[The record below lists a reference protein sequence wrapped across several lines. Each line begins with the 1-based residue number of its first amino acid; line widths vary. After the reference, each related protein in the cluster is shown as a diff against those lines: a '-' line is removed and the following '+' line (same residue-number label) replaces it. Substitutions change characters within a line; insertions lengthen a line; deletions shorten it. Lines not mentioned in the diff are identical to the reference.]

1 MRSGVEFGL
10 MDWLDLKEATGAPR
24 GDDRGEELPGGGVTE
39 QELLAG
45 LNEAQAE
52 AVLAGNGPLL
62 IVAGPG
68 SGKTRVVT
76 TRIAHL
82 VTQRAV
88 APWEILAITFTNKA
102 AKEMRERVE
111 RLIPSPEV
119 ETQAGGAGRGASGAW
134 IGTFHSMCA
143 RILRR
148 EIDVLDGYTRDFS
161 IHDTGDR
168 NSLIKSIV
176 KELGFDAKQFRAPVI
191 GGWISARKN
200 RRGRDDGLVLSDGSM
215 EEDVYLAVER
225 KYHERMRVQN
235 ALDFDD
241 LLLKVLD
248 IFDQHRGVRDA
259 YARRFRHV
267 LVDEYQDTN
276 RVQYLLVQHF
286 ASFHGNLTVC
296 GDPDQSI
303 YAWRGADIRNI
314 LDFEHDYP
322 GAQSVRLEQ
331 NYRSTGRILE
341 AANAVI
347 ANNTAR
353 KEKDLFT
360 EGEQGE
366 RVAVIECGDEND
378 EAREIAAQV
387 RSHVARGGQ
396 YGDCAVL
403 YRAGFLQRAIETAL
417 RYDSVPYQVVAGL
430 EFYQR
435 KEIKD
440 LVALLRLALNPSD
453 DIAFVRVVNTPS
465 RGVGDTS
472 LARLAFFAQERGISM
487 AAALAEPDVLND
499 IRGRAKKGLA
509 EFAGVLDELAMA
521 RELDAAVALDV
532 VLESL
537 DVDRWLAEMD
547 DGSGTQDRAANVEE
561 LQAFAADYDQ
571 RQPEGK
577 LRGML
582 EEVALV
588 SDTDAYEGDEDRVKL
603 MTLHACKGLEFPFVA
618 IAGVEDELL
627 PHERA
632 VDEATDP
639 DVAIE
644 EERRLFYVGITRA
657 KEQLLV
663 TYTTYRSFFG
673 GGRPVLP
680 SRYLRELPDPEIDG
694 AGGDDQEE
702 VLGSFD
708 ASSGAGAG
716 LEVGTHVMHP
726 HFGRGQIEQLTG
738 AGINA
743 RATVNFVR
751 EGRKQLLLQYA
762 SLERLER

>member
-1 MRSGVEFGL
+1 
-10 MDWLDLKEATGAPR
+10 MDWLDVKDSLAEAAEQSDET
-24 GDDRGEELPGGGVTE
+24 LTE
-39 QELLAG
+39 G
-45 LNEAQAE
+45 LNPQQRE
-52 AVLAGNGPLL
+52 AVLNGDGPLL

-76 TRIAHL
+76 TRIANL
-82 VTQRAV
+82 ILNRGV

-111 RLIPSPEV
+111 RLVP
-119 ETQAGGAGRGASGAW
+119 AGDGGAPW

-148 EIDVLDGYTRDFS
+148 EIDALDGYTRDFS
-161 IHDTGDR
+161 IHDTADR
-168 NSLIKSIV
+168 NGLIKSIV
-176 KELGFDAKQFRAPVI
+176 KELGYDPKRFRAPVI
-191 GGWISARKN
+191 GGWISSRKN
-200 RRGRDDGLVLSDGSM
+200 NRGREDGLQLSDGSM
-215 EEDVYLAVER
+215 DEDVYHAVEK
-225 KYHERMRVQN
+225 KYRERMQQQN

-248 IFDQHRGVRDA
+248 LFDNHPGVRDG

-276 RVQYLLVQHF
+276 RVQYLLVRHF
-286 ASFHGNLTVC
+286 ASFHQNLTVC

-314 LDFEHDYP
+314 LDFEQDFP
-322 GAQSVRLEQ
+322 SAKVVRLEQ
-331 NYRSTGRILE
+331 NYRSTARILD
-341 AANAVI
+341 AANVVI
-347 ANNTAR
+347 ANNQAR

-366 RVAVIECGDEND
+366 QIAVIECGDEND

-387 RSHVARGGQ
+387 RSHVARGGR

-440 LVALLRLALNPSD
+440 VVAYLRLALNPAD
-453 DIAFVRVVNTPS
+453 DVAFVRVVNTPS

-472 LARLAFFAQERGISM
+472 LARLASFAAERGLSLS
-487 AAALAEPDVLND
+487 AALQDPLALEA

-509 EFAGVLDELAMA
+509 AFAELMEELAPA

-532 VLESL
+532 VLEAI
-537 DVDRWLAEMD
+537 DVDRWMAELD
-547 DGSGTQDRAANVEE
+547 DGTSTVDRAANVEE
-561 LQAFAADYDQ
+561 LRAFAADYDS
-571 RQPEGK
+571 RQPDGK

-588 SDTDAYEGDEDRVKL
+588 ADTDAYEGDEDRVKL
-603 MTLHACKGLEFPFVA
+603 MTLHACKGLEFPFVV
-618 IAGVEDELL
+618 IAGAEDELL

-632 VDEATDP
+632 VDEAQEP
-639 DVAIE
+639 DTAIE

-657 KEQLLV
+657 MKRLLI
-663 TYTTYRSFFG
+663 THTTFRSFYG
-673 GGRPVLP
+673 GGRPTLP
-680 SRYLRELPDPEIDG
+680 SRYLRELPEGDVAGVGPEEREEDALG
-694 AGGDDQEE
+694 AFEPSEG
-702 VLGSFD
+702 
-708 ASSGAGAG
+708 SGAG
-716 LEVGTHVMHP
+716 LTVGELVQHP
-726 HFGRGQIEQLTG
+726 HFGRGRIEALAG

-743 RATVNFVR
+743 RATVVFNSA
-751 EGRKQLLLQYA
+751 GRKQLLLQYA
-762 SLERLER
+762 SLERLEA

>member
-1 MRSGVEFGL
+1 
-10 MDWLDLKEATGAPR
+10 MDWLDVKDSLAEAAEQSDET
-24 GDDRGEELPGGGVTE
+24 LTE
-39 QELLAG
+39 G
-45 LNEAQAE
+45 LNPQQRE
-52 AVLAGNGPLL
+52 AVLNGDGPLL

-76 TRIAHL
+76 TRIANL
-82 VTQRAV
+82 ILNRGV

-111 RLIPSPEV
+111 RLVP
-119 ETQAGGAGRGASGAW
+119 AGDGGAPW

-148 EIDVLDGYTRDFS
+148 EIDALDGYTRDFS
-161 IHDTGDR
+161 IHDTADR
-168 NSLIKSIV
+168 NGLIKSIV
-176 KELGFDAKQFRAPVI
+176 KELGYDPKRFRAPVI
-191 GGWISARKN
+191 GGWISSRKN
-200 RRGRDDGLVLSDGSM
+200 NRGREDGLQLSDGSM
-215 EEDVYLAVER
+215 DEDVYHAVEK
-225 KYHERMRVQN
+225 KYRERMQQQN

-248 IFDQHRGVRDA
+248 LFDNHPGVRDG

-276 RVQYLLVQHF
+276 RVQYLLVRHF
-286 ASFHGNLTVC
+286 ASFHQNLTVC

-314 LDFEHDYP
+314 LDFEQDFP
-322 GAQSVRLEQ
+322 SAKVVRLEQ
-331 NYRSTGRILE
+331 NYRSTARILD
-341 AANAVI
+341 AANVVI
-347 ANNTAR
+347 AHNQAR

-360 EGEQGE
+360 EGEEGE
-366 RVAVIECGDEND
+366 QIAVIECGDEND

-387 RSHVARGGQ
+387 RSHVTRGGR

-440 LVALLRLALNPSD
+440 VVAYLRLALNPAD
-453 DIAFVRVVNTPS
+453 DVAFVRVVNTPS

-472 LARLAFFAQERGISM
+472 LARLASFAAERGLSLSD
-487 AAALAEPDVLND
+487 ALQDPLALEA

-509 EFAGVLDELAMA
+509 AFAELMEELAPA

-532 VLESL
+532 VLEAI
-537 DVDRWLAEMD
+537 DVDRWMAELD
-547 DGSGTQDRAANVEE
+547 DGTSTVDRAANVEE
-561 LQAFAADYDQ
+561 LRAFAADYDS
-571 RQPEGK
+571 RQPDGK

-588 SDTDAYEGDEDRVKL
+588 ADTDAYEGDEDRVKL
-603 MTLHACKGLEFPFVA
+603 MTLHACKGLEFPFVV
-618 IAGVEDELL
+618 IAGAEDELL

-632 VDEATDP
+632 VDEAEEP
-639 DVAIE
+639 DTAIE

-657 KEQLLV
+657 MKRLLI
-663 TYTTYRSFFG
+663 THTTFRSFYG
-673 GGRPVLP
+673 GGRPTLP
-680 SRYLRELPDPEIDG
+680 SRYLRELPEGDVAGVGPEEREEDALG
-694 AGGDDQEE
+694 AFEPSGG
-702 VLGSFD
+702 
-708 ASSGAGAG
+708 SGAG
-716 LEVGTHVMHP
+716 LTVGELVQHP
-726 HFGRGQIEQLTG
+726 HFGRGRIEALAG

-743 RATVNFVR
+743 RATVVFNSA
-751 EGRKQLLLQYA
+751 GRKQLLLQYA
-762 SLERLER
+762 SLERLEA

>member
-1 MRSGVEFGL
+1 
-10 MDWLDLKEATGAPR
+10 MDWLDVKDSLAESAEQS
-24 GDDRGEELPGGGVTE
+24 DESLTE
-39 QELLAG
+39 G
-45 LNEAQAE
+45 LNPQQQE
-52 AVLAGNGPLL
+52 AVLNGDGPLL

-76 TRIAHL
+76 TRIANL
-82 VTQRAV
+82 ILNRGV

-111 RLIPSPEV
+111 RLVP
-119 ETQAGGAGRGASGAW
+119 AGDGGAPW

-148 EIDVLDGYTRDFS
+148 EIDALEGYTRDFS

-168 NSLIKSIV
+168 NGLIKSIV
-176 KELGFDAKQFRAPVI
+176 KELGYDPKRFRAPVI
-191 GGWISARKN
+191 GGWISSRKN
-200 RRGRDDGLVLSDGSM
+200 NRGREDGLQLSDGSM
-215 EEDVYLAVER
+215 DEDVYHAVEK
-225 KYHERMRVQN
+225 KYRERMQQQN

-248 IFDQHRGVRDA
+248 LFDNHPGVRDG

-276 RVQYLLVQHF
+276 RVQYLLVRHF
-286 ASFHGNLTVC
+286 ASFHQNLTVC

-314 LDFEHDYP
+314 LDFEQDFP
-322 GAQSVRLEQ
+322 SAKVVRLEQ
-331 NYRSTGRILE
+331 NYRSTARILD
-341 AANAVI
+341 AANVVI
-347 ANNTAR
+347 ANNQAR

-366 RVAVIECGDEND
+366 QIAVIECGDEND

-387 RSHVARGGQ
+387 RSHVARGGR

-440 LVALLRLALNPSD
+440 VIAYLRLALNPAD
-453 DIAFVRVVNTPS
+453 DVAFVRVVNTPS

-472 LARLAFFAQERGISM
+472 LARLASFAAERGLSLS
-487 AAALAEPDVLND
+487 AALQDPLALEA

-509 EFAGVLDELAMA
+509 AFAELMEELAPA

-532 VLESL
+532 VLEAI
-537 DVDRWLAEMD
+537 DVDRWMAELD
-547 DGSGTQDRAANVEE
+547 DGTSTVDRAANVEE
-561 LQAFAADYDQ
+561 LRAFAADYDS
-571 RQPEGK
+571 RQPDGK

-588 SDTDAYEGDEDRVKL
+588 ADTDAYEGDEDRVKL
-603 MTLHACKGLEFPFVA
+603 MTLHACKGLEFPFVV
-618 IAGVEDELL
+618 IAGAEDELL

-632 VDEATDP
+632 VDEAEEP
-639 DVAIE
+639 DTAIE

-657 KEQLLV
+657 MKRLLI
-663 TYTTYRSFFG
+663 THTTFRSFYG
-673 GGRPVLP
+673 GGRPTLP
-680 SRYLRELPDPEIDG
+680 SRYLRELPEGDVAGVGPEEREEDALG
-694 AGGDDQEE
+694 AFEPSEG
-702 VLGSFD
+702 
-708 ASSGAGAG
+708 SGAG
-716 LEVGTHVMHP
+716 LTVGELVQHP
-726 HFGRGQIEQLTG
+726 HFGRGRIEALAG

-743 RATVNFVR
+743 RATVVFNSA
-751 EGRKQLLLQYA
+751 GRKQLLLQYA
-762 SLERLER
+762 SLERLEA

>member
-1 MRSGVEFGL
+1 
-10 MDWLDLKEATGAPR
+10 MDWLDVKDSLAEAAEQS
-24 GDDRGEELPGGGVTE
+24 DESLTE
-39 QELLAG
+39 G
-45 LNEAQAE
+45 LNPQQRE
-52 AVLAGNGPLL
+52 AVLNGDGPLL

-76 TRIAHL
+76 TRIAKL
-82 VTQRAV
+82 MLDRGV

-111 RLIPSPEV
+111 RLVP
-119 ETQAGGAGRGASGAW
+119 AGDGGAPW

-148 EIDVLDGYTRDFS
+148 EIDALDGYTRDFS
-161 IHDTGDR
+161 IRDTGDR
-168 NSLIKSIV
+168 NGLIKSIV
-176 KELGFDAKQFRAPVI
+176 KELGYDPKRFRAPVI
-191 GGWISARKN
+191 GGWISSRKN
-200 RRGRDDGLVLSDGSM
+200 NRGREDGLQLSDGSM
-215 EEDVYLAVER
+215 DEDVYHAVER
-225 KYHERMRVQN
+225 KYRERMQQQN

-248 IFDQHRGVRDA
+248 LFDNHPGVRDG

-276 RVQYLLVQHF
+276 RVQYLLVRHF
-286 ASFHGNLTVC
+286 ASFHQNLTVC

-314 LDFEHDYP
+314 LDFEQDFP
-322 GAQSVRLEQ
+322 SAKIVRLEQ
-331 NYRSTGRILE
+331 NYRSTARILD
-341 AANAVI
+341 AANVVI
-347 ANNTAR
+347 ANNQAR

-360 EGEQGE
+360 DGEQGE
-366 RVAVIECGDEND
+366 QIAVIECGDEND

-387 RSHVARGGQ
+387 RSHVARGGR

-417 RYDSVPYQVVAGL
+417 RHDSVPYQVVAGL

-440 LVALLRLALNPSD
+440 VVAYLRLALNPAD
-453 DIAFVRVVNTPS
+453 DVAFVRVVNTPS

-472 LARLAFFAQERGISM
+472 LARLASFAADRGLSLT
-487 AAALAEPDVLND
+487 AALQDPLALEA

-509 EFAGVLDELAMA
+509 AFAELMEELAPA

-532 VLESL
+532 VLEAI
-537 DVDRWLAEMD
+537 DVDRWLAELD
-547 DGSGTQDRAANVEE
+547 DGTSTVDRAANVEE
-561 LQAFAADYDQ
+561 LRAFAADYDS
-571 RQPEGK
+571 RQPDGK

-588 SDTDAYEGDEDRVKL
+588 ADTDAYEGDEDRVKL
-603 MTLHACKGLEFPFVA
+603 MTLHACKGLEFPFVV
-618 IAGVEDELL
+618 IAGAEDELL

-632 VDEATDP
+632 VDEAEEP
-639 DVAIE
+639 DTAIE

-657 KEQLLV
+657 MKRLLI
-663 TYTTYRSFFG
+663 TYTTFRSFYG
-673 GGRPVLP
+673 GGRPTLP
-680 SRYLRELPDPEIDG
+680 SRYLRELPEGDVAGVGPEEREEAALG
-694 AGGDDQEE
+694 AFEPSEGG
-702 VLGSFD
+702 
-708 ASSGAGAG
+708 GAG
-716 LEVGTHVMHP
+716 LAVGELVQHP
-726 HFGRGQIEQLTG
+726 HFGRGRIEALAG

-743 RATVNFVR
+743 RATVVFHSA
-751 EGRKQLLLQYA
+751 GRKQLLLQYA
-762 SLERLER
+762 SLERLEA

>member
-1 MRSGVEFGL
+1 
-10 MDWLDLKEATGAPR
+10 MDWLDLKEATDVADSAAG
-24 GDDRGEELPGGGVTE
+24 GGITEEEL
-39 QELLAG
+39 LDG
-45 LNEAQAE
+45 LNEAQTA

-82 VTQRAV
+82 VTQRGV
-88 APWEILAITFTNKA
+88 APWEVLAITFTNKA

-111 RLIPSPEV
+111 RLIPSPDGSPESPSG
-119 ETQAGGAGRGASGAW
+119 QGANGAW

-148 EIDVLDGYTRDFS
+148 EIDILDGYTRDFS

-168 NSLIKSIV
+168 NTLIKSIV
-176 KELGFDAKQFRAPVI
+176 KELGFDAKQFRPPVI

-200 RRGRDDGLVLSDGSM
+200 RRGRDDGFELSDGSM
-215 EEDVYLAVER
+215 EEDVYIAVEK
-225 KYHERMRVQN
+225 KYRERMRVQN

-248 IFDQHRGVRDA
+248 IFDEHHGVRDA
-259 YARRFRHV
+259 YARRFRQV

-276 RVQYLLVQHF
+276 RVQYLLVKHF

-331 NYRSTGRILE
+331 NYRSTARILE

-347 ANNTAR
+347 SNNTAR

-360 EGEQGE
+360 EGDEGD
-366 RVAVIECGDEND
+366 RVTVIECGDEND

-387 RSHVARGGQ
+387 RSHVTRGGQ

-440 LVALLRLALNPSD
+440 LVALLRLALNPAD

-472 LARLAFFAQERGISM
+472 LARLAFFAQDRGLSLS
-487 AAALAEPDVLND
+487 AALGESDVLND

-509 EFAGVLDELAMA
+509 EFAGVLEELAMA
-521 RELDAAVALDV
+521 RELDASVALDV

-561 LQAFAADYDQ
+561 LRAFAADYDK

-632 VDEATDP
+632 VDEAVDP

-657 KEQLLV
+657 KETLLI

-680 SRYLRELPDPEIDG
+680 SRYLRELPDPDIDG
-694 AGGDDQEE
+694 GGGAEEEEE

-708 ASSGAGAG
+708 GSAGAGAG

>member
-1 MRSGVEFGL
+1 
-10 MDWLDLKEATGAPR
+10 MDWLDVKDSLAEAAEQS
-24 GDDRGEELPGGGVTE
+24 DESLTE
-39 QELLAG
+39 G
-45 LNEAQAE
+45 LNPQQRE
-52 AVLAGNGPLL
+52 AVLNGDGPLL

-76 TRIAHL
+76 TRIAKL
-82 VTQRAV
+82 MLDRGV

-111 RLIPSPEV
+111 RLVP
-119 ETQAGGAGRGASGAW
+119 AGDGGAPW

-148 EIDVLDGYTRDFS
+148 EIDALDGYTHDFS

-168 NSLIKSIV
+168 NGLIKSIV
-176 KELGFDAKQFRAPVI
+176 KELGYDPKRFRAPVI
-191 GGWISARKN
+191 GGWISSRKN
-200 RRGRDDGLVLSDGSM
+200 NRGREDGLQLSDGSM
-215 EEDVYLAVER
+215 DEDVYHAVER
-225 KYHERMRVQN
+225 KYRERMQQQN

-248 IFDQHRGVRDA
+248 LFDNHPGVRDG

-276 RVQYLLVQHF
+276 RVQYLLVRHF
-286 ASFHGNLTVC
+286 ASFHQNLTVC

-314 LDFEHDYP
+314 LDFEQDFP
-322 GAQSVRLEQ
+322 SAKIVRLEQ
-331 NYRSTGRILE
+331 NYRSTARILD
-341 AANAVI
+341 AANVVI
-347 ANNTAR
+347 ANNQAR

-360 EGEQGE
+360 DGEQGE
-366 RVAVIECGDEND
+366 QIAVIECGDEND

-387 RSHVARGGQ
+387 RSHVARGGR

-417 RYDSVPYQVVAGL
+417 RHDSVPYQVVAGL

-440 LVALLRLALNPSD
+440 VVAYLRLALNPAD
-453 DIAFVRVVNTPS
+453 DVAFVRVVNTPS

-472 LARLAFFAQERGISM
+472 LARLASFAADRGLSLT
-487 AAALAEPDVLND
+487 AALQDPLALEA

-509 EFAGVLDELAMA
+509 AFAELMEELAPA

-532 VLESL
+532 VLEAI
-537 DVDRWLAEMD
+537 DVDRWLAELD
-547 DGSGTQDRAANVEE
+547 DGTSTVDRAANVEE
-561 LQAFAADYDQ
+561 LRAFAADYDS
-571 RQPEGK
+571 RQPDGK

-588 SDTDAYEGDEDRVKL
+588 ADTDAYEGDEDRVKL
-603 MTLHACKGLEFPFVA
+603 MTLHACKGLEFPFVV
-618 IAGVEDELL
+618 IAGAEDELL

-632 VDEATDP
+632 VDEAEEP
-639 DVAIE
+639 DTAIE

-657 KEQLLV
+657 MKRLLI
-663 TYTTYRSFFG
+663 TYTTFRSFYG
-673 GGRPVLP
+673 GGRPTLP
-680 SRYLRELPDPEIDG
+680 SRYLRELPEGDVAGVGPEEREEAALG
-694 AGGDDQEE
+694 AFEPSEG
-702 VLGSFD
+702 
-708 ASSGAGAG
+708 SGAGLA
-716 LEVGTHVMHP
+716 VGELVQHP
-726 HFGRGQIEQLTG
+726 HFGRGRIEALAG

-743 RATVNFVR
+743 RATVVFHSA
-751 EGRKQLLLQYA
+751 GRKQLLLQYA
-762 SLERLER
+762 SLERLEA

>member
-1 MRSGVEFGL
+1 
-10 MDWLDLKEATGAPR
+10 MDWLDLKEATASPDASG
-24 GDDRGEELPGGGVTE
+24 GDGKTE
-39 QELLAG
+39 AELLEG
-45 LNEAQAE
+45 LNDAQRE

-76 TRIAHL
+76 TRIAHM
-82 VTQRAV
+82 VTQRGV

-102 AKEMRERVE
+102 AKEMRERVD
-111 RLIPSPEV
+111 RLIPPPE
-119 ETQAGGAGRGASGAW
+119 AGSGGGRSGGSW

-161 IHDTGDR
+161 IHDTSDR

-176 KELGFDAKQFRAPVI
+176 KELGFDPKQFRAPQV
-191 GGWISARKN
+191 GSWISSRKN
-200 RRGRDDGLVLSDGSM
+200 RRGRDDGYEVSDGSM
-215 EEDVYLAVER
+215 EEDVFLAVEKR
-225 KYHERMRVQN
+225 YRERMRQQN

-248 IFDQHRGVRDA
+248 IFDQHHGVRDT
-259 YARRFRHV
+259 YARRFRQV

-276 RVQYLLVQHF
+276 RVQYLLVKHF
-286 ASFHGNLTVC
+286 ASYHGNLTVC

-314 LDFEHDYP
+314 LDFEDDYP

-331 NYRSTGRILE
+331 NYRSTSRILE

-360 EGEQGE
+360 DGEQGE

-387 RSHVARGGQ
+387 RSHVTRGGS
-396 YGDCAVL
+396 YGDCAIL
-403 YRAGFLQRAIETAL
+403 YRAGFLQRAIEAAL

-440 LVALLRLALNPSD
+440 LVALLRLALNPAD
-453 DIAFVRVVNTPS
+453 DMAFVRVVNTPS

-472 LARLAFFAQERGISM
+472 LARLAHFAQERQMSM
-487 AAALAEPDVLND
+487 AAALGEADVLND

-509 EFAGVLDELAMA
+509 EFAGAMEELALA
-521 RELDAAVALDV
+521 RELDVAVALDV

-547 DGSGTQDRAANVEE
+547 DGSGTADRAANVEE
-561 LQAFAADYDQ
+561 FRAFASDYDE
-571 RQPEGK
+571 RSPEGK
-577 LRGML
+577 LGGFL

-618 IAGVEDELL
+618 IAGAEDELL

-632 VDEATDP
+632 VDEAADP

-657 KEQLLV
+657 KERLLI

-680 SRYLRELPDPEIDG
+680 SRYLRELPEADIEGVGPEEREEEALGAFDPAKG
-694 AGGDDQEE
+694 A
-702 VLGSFD
+702 
-708 ASSGAGAG
+708 AAG
-716 LEVGTHVMHP
+716 LEVGVLVMHP
-726 HFGRGQIEQLTG
+726 HFGRGKIEQLSG

-743 RATVNFVR
+743 RATVDFVR

-762 SLERLER
+762 SLEVLDR

>member
-1 MRSGVEFGL
+1 
-10 MDWLDLKEATGAPR
+10 MDWLDVKDSLAEAAEQSDET
-24 GDDRGEELPGGGVTE
+24 LTE
-39 QELLAG
+39 G
-45 LNEAQAE
+45 LNPQQRE
-52 AVLAGNGPLL
+52 AVLNGDGPLL

-76 TRIAHL
+76 TRIANL
-82 VTQRAV
+82 ILNRGV

-111 RLIPSPEV
+111 RLVP
-119 ETQAGGAGRGASGAW
+119 AGDGGAPW

-148 EIDVLDGYTRDFS
+148 EIDALDGYTRDFS
-161 IHDTGDR
+161 IHDTADR
-168 NSLIKSIV
+168 NGLIKSIV
-176 KELGFDAKQFRAPVI
+176 KELGYDPKRFRAPVI
-191 GGWISARKN
+191 GGWISSRKN
-200 RRGRDDGLVLSDGSM
+200 NRGREDGLQLSDGSM
-215 EEDVYLAVER
+215 DEDVYHAVEK
-225 KYHERMRVQN
+225 KYRERMQQQN

-241 LLLKVLD
+241 LLLKVLEL
-248 IFDQHRGVRDA
+248 FDNHPGVRDG

-276 RVQYLLVQHF
+276 RVQYLLVRHF
-286 ASFHGNLTVC
+286 ASFHQNLTVC

-314 LDFEHDYP
+314 LDFEQDFP
-322 GAQSVRLEQ
+322 SAKVVRLEQ
-331 NYRSTGRILE
+331 NYRSTARILD
-341 AANAVI
+341 AANVVI
-347 ANNTAR
+347 ANNQAR

-366 RVAVIECGDEND
+366 QIAVIECGDEND

-387 RSHVARGGQ
+387 RSHVARGGR

-440 LVALLRLALNPSD
+440 VVAYLRLALNPAD
-453 DIAFVRVVNTPS
+453 DVAFVRVVNTPS

-472 LARLAFFAQERGISM
+472 LARLASFAAERGLSLS
-487 AAALAEPDVLND
+487 AALQDPLALEA

-509 EFAGVLDELAMA
+509 AFAELMEELAPA

-532 VLESL
+532 VLEAI
-537 DVDRWLAEMD
+537 DVDRWMAELD
-547 DGSGTQDRAANVEE
+547 DGTSTVDRAANVEE
-561 LQAFAADYDQ
+561 LRAFAADYDS
-571 RQPEGK
+571 RQPDGK

-588 SDTDAYEGDEDRVKL
+588 ADTDAYEGDEDRVKL
-603 MTLHACKGLEFPFVA
+603 MTLHACKGLEFPFVV
-618 IAGVEDELL
+618 IAGAEDELL

-632 VDEATDP
+632 VDEAQEP
-639 DVAIE
+639 DTAIE

-657 KEQLLV
+657 MKRLLI
-663 TYTTYRSFFG
+663 THTTFRSFYG
-673 GGRPVLP
+673 GGRPTLP
-680 SRYLRELPDPEIDG
+680 SRYLRELPEGDVAGVGPEEREEDALG
-694 AGGDDQEE
+694 AFEPSEG
-702 VLGSFD
+702 
-708 ASSGAGAG
+708 SGAG
-716 LEVGTHVMHP
+716 LTVGELVQHP
-726 HFGRGQIEQLTG
+726 HFGRGRIEALAG

-743 RATVNFVR
+743 RATVVFNSA
-751 EGRKQLLLQYA
+751 GRKQLLLQYA
-762 SLERLER
+762 SLERLEA

>member
-1 MRSGVEFGL
+1 
-10 MDWLDLKEATGAPR
+10 MDWLDLKQATAPHGDSSGGPPAATGPA
-24 GDDRGEELPGGGVTE
+24 EAELI
-39 QELLAG
+39 AG
-45 LNEAQAE
+45 LNDGQRD
-52 AVLAGNGPLL
+52 AVLAGGGPLL

-82 VTQRAV
+82 VTQRGL
-88 APWEILAITFTNKA
+88 APYEILAITFTNKA

-111 RLIPSPEV
+111 RLVPG
-119 ETQAGGAGRGASGAW
+119 TDGTGGSW

-148 EIDVLDGYTRDFS
+148 EIEVLDGYTRDFS

-168 NSLIKSIV
+168 NTLIKSIV
-176 KELGFDAKQFRAPVI
+176 KELGFDPKQFRAPQI

-200 RRGRDDGLVLSDGSM
+200 RRGRDDGFQLSDGSM
-215 EEDVYLAVER
+215 EEDVYFAVEKR
-225 KYHERMRVQN
+225 YRERMRQQN

-248 IFDQHRGVRDA
+248 IFDAHHGVRDA
-259 YARRFRHV
+259 YARRFRAV

-276 RVQYLLVQHF
+276 RVQYLLVKHI

-303 YAWRGADIRNI
+303 YGWRGADIGNI
-314 LDFEHDYP
+314 LDFEEDYP
-322 GAQSVRLEQ
+322 GAKTVRLEQ
-331 NYRSTGRILE
+331 NYRSTARILE

-347 ANNTAR
+347 ANNDAR

-360 EGEQGE
+360 EGEEGE
-366 RVAVIECGDEND
+366 RIAVIECGDEND
-378 EAREIAAQV
+378 EAREIAAQI
-387 RSHVARGGQ
+387 RSHVARGGK
-396 YGDCAVL
+396 YGDCAIL
-403 YRAGFLQRAIETAL
+403 YRAGFLQRALESAL

-435 KEIKD
+435 REIKD

-472 LARLAFFAQERGISM
+472 LARLAAFAQDRGLSM
-487 AAALAEPDVLND
+487 ASALGESDVLND

-509 EFAGVLDELAMA
+509 EFAGVLEELALA
-521 RELDAAVALDV
+521 REVSGAVALDM
-532 VLESL
+532 VLECL

-547 DGSGTQDRAANVEE
+547 DGTGTQDRAANVEE
-561 LQAFAADYDQ
+561 LRAFAEDYDK
-571 RQPEGK
+571 RQPEGM

-588 SDTDAYEGDEDRVKL
+588 SDTDAYEGDEDSVKL

-632 VDEATDP
+632 VDEAEDP

-657 KEQLLV
+657 EERLLI

-673 GGRPVLP
+673 GGRPTLP
-680 SRYLRELPDPEIDG
+680 SRYISELPDADVDG
-694 AGGDDQEE
+694 AGSDETEE
-702 VLGSFD
+702 EALGAFD
-708 ASSGAGAG
+708 PAAGAG
-716 LEVGTHVMHP
+716 EGLVVGATVMHP
-726 HFGRGQIEQLTG
+726 HFGRGKIEQLSG
-738 AGINA
+738 AGVNA
-743 RATVNFVR
+743 RATVDFVR

-762 SLERLER
+762 SLEVL

>member
-1 MRSGVEFGL
+1 
-10 MDWLDLKEATGAPR
+10 MDWLDVKDSLAEAAEQSDET
-24 GDDRGEELPGGGVTE
+24 LTE
-39 QELLAG
+39 G
-45 LNEAQAE
+45 LNPQQRE
-52 AVLAGNGPLL
+52 AVLNGDGPLL

-76 TRIAHL
+76 TRIANL
-82 VTQRAV
+82 ILNRGV

-111 RLIPSPEV
+111 RLVP
-119 ETQAGGAGRGASGAW
+119 AGDGGAPW

-148 EIDVLDGYTRDFS
+148 EIDALDGYTRDFS

-168 NSLIKSIV
+168 NGLIKSIV
-176 KELGFDAKQFRAPVI
+176 KELGYDPKRFRAQVI
-191 GGWISARKN
+191 GGWISSRKN
-200 RRGRDDGLVLSDGSM
+200 NRGREDGLQLSDGSM
-215 EEDVYLAVER
+215 DEDVYHAVEK
-225 KYHERMRVQN
+225 KYRERMQQQN

-248 IFDQHRGVRDA
+248 LFDNHPGVRDG
-259 YARRFRHV
+259 YARRFRQV

-276 RVQYLLVQHF
+276 RVQYLLVRHF
-286 ASFHGNLTVC
+286 ASFHQNLTVC

-314 LDFEHDYP
+314 LDFEQDFP
-322 GAQSVRLEQ
+322 SAKVVRLEQ
-331 NYRSTGRILE
+331 NYRSTARILD
-341 AANAVI
+341 AANVVI
-347 ANNTAR
+347 ANNQAR
-353 KEKDLFT
+353 KDKDLFT

-366 RVAVIECGDEND
+366 QIAVIECGDEND

-387 RSHVARGGQ
+387 RSHVARGGR

-440 LVALLRLALNPSD
+440 VVAYLRLALNPAD
-453 DIAFVRVVNTPS
+453 DVAFVRVVNTPS

-472 LARLAFFAQERGISM
+472 LARLASFAAERGLSLS
-487 AAALAEPDVLND
+487 AALRDPLALEA

-509 EFAGVLDELAMA
+509 TFGELMEELAPA

-532 VLESL
+532 VLEAI
-537 DVDRWLAEMD
+537 DVDRWMAELD
-547 DGSGTQDRAANVEE
+547 DGTSTVDRAANVEE
-561 LQAFAADYDQ
+561 LRAFAAEYDS
-571 RQPEGK
+571 RQPDGK

-588 SDTDAYEGDEDRVKL
+588 ADTDAYEGDEDRVKL
-603 MTLHACKGLEFPFVA
+603 MTLHACKGLEFPFVV
-618 IAGVEDELL
+618 IAGAEDELL

-632 VDEATDP
+632 VDEAEDP
-639 DVAIE
+639 DTAIE

-657 KEQLLV
+657 MKRLLI
-663 TYTTYRSFFG
+663 THTTFRSFYG
-673 GGRPVLP
+673 GGRPTLP
-680 SRYLRELPDPEIDG
+680 SRYLRELPEGDVAGVGPEEREEEALGAFDPVEG
-694 AGGDDQEE
+694 T
-702 VLGSFD
+702 
-708 ASSGAGAG
+708 GAG
-716 LEVGTHVMHP
+716 LVVGELVQHP
-726 HFGRGQIEQLTG
+726 HFGRGRIEALAG

-743 RATVNFVR
+743 RATVVFNTA
-751 EGRKQLLLQYA
+751 GRKQLLLQYA
-762 SLERLER
+762 SLERLEA

>member
-1 MRSGVEFGL
+1 
-10 MDWLDLKEATGAPR
+10 MDWLDVKDSLAEAAEQS
-24 GDDRGEELPGGGVTE
+24 DESLTE
-39 QELLAG
+39 G
-45 LNEAQAE
+45 LNPQQQE
-52 AVLAGNGPLL
+52 AVLNGDGPLL

-76 TRIAHL
+76 TRIANL
-82 VTQRAV
+82 ILNRGV

-111 RLIPSPEV
+111 RLVP
-119 ETQAGGAGRGASGAW
+119 AGDGGAPW

-148 EIDVLDGYTRDFS
+148 EIDALEGYTRDFS

-168 NSLIKSIV
+168 NGLIKSIV
-176 KELGFDAKQFRAPVI
+176 KELGYDPKRFRAPVI
-191 GGWISARKN
+191 GGWISSRKN
-200 RRGRDDGLVLSDGSM
+200 NRGREDGLQLSDGSM
-215 EEDVYLAVER
+215 DEDVYHAVEK
-225 KYHERMRVQN
+225 KYRERMQQQN

-248 IFDQHRGVRDA
+248 LFDNHPGVRDGD
-259 YARRFRHV
+259 ARRFRHV

-276 RVQYLLVQHF
+276 RVQYLLVRHF
-286 ASFHGNLTVC
+286 ASFHQNLTVC

-314 LDFEHDYP
+314 LDFEQDFP
-322 GAQSVRLEQ
+322 SAKVVRLEQ
-331 NYRSTGRILE
+331 NYRSTARILD
-341 AANAVI
+341 AANVVI
-347 ANNTAR
+347 ANNQAR

-366 RVAVIECGDEND
+366 QIAVIECGDEND

-387 RSHVARGGQ
+387 RSHVARGGR

-440 LVALLRLALNPSD
+440 VIAYLRLALNPAD
-453 DIAFVRVVNTPS
+453 DVAFVRVVNTPS

-472 LARLAFFAQERGISM
+472 LARLASFAAERGLSLS
-487 AAALAEPDVLND
+487 AALQDPLALEA

-509 EFAGVLDELAMA
+509 AFAELMEELAPA

-532 VLESL
+532 VLEAI
-537 DVDRWLAEMD
+537 DVDRWMAELD
-547 DGSGTQDRAANVEE
+547 DGTSTVDRAANVEE
-561 LQAFAADYDQ
+561 LRAFAADYDS
-571 RQPEGK
+571 RQPDGK

-588 SDTDAYEGDEDRVKL
+588 ADTDAYEGDEDRVKL
-603 MTLHACKGLEFPFVA
+603 MTLHACKGLEFPFVV
-618 IAGVEDELL
+618 IAGAEDELL

-632 VDEATDP
+632 VDEAEEP
-639 DVAIE
+639 DTAIE

-657 KEQLLV
+657 MKRLLI
-663 TYTTYRSFFG
+663 THTTFRSFYG
-673 GGRPVLP
+673 GGRPTLP
-680 SRYLRELPDPEIDG
+680 SRYLRELPEGDVAGVGPEEREEDALG
-694 AGGDDQEE
+694 AFEPSEG
-702 VLGSFD
+702 
-708 ASSGAGAG
+708 SGAG
-716 LEVGTHVMHP
+716 LTVGELVQHP
-726 HFGRGQIEQLTG
+726 HFGRGRIEALAG

-743 RATVNFVR
+743 RATVVFNSA
-751 EGRKQLLLQYA
+751 GRKQLLLQYA
-762 SLERLER
+762 SLERLEA

>member
-1 MRSGVEFGL
+1 MIPTEADGPYVAVGGAAGRL
-10 MDWLDLKEATGAPR
+10 AAAMDWLDVKDSLADAAEQSDAT
-24 GDDRGEELPGGGVTE
+24 LTE
-39 QELLAG
+39 G
-45 LNEAQAE
+45 LNPQQEE
-52 AVLAGNGPLL
+52 AVLHGDGPLL

-76 TRIAHL
+76 TRIANL
-82 VTQRAV
+82 MLNRGV

-111 RLIPSPEV
+111 RLVPAGE
-119 ETQAGGAGRGASGAW
+119 GGAPW

-148 EIDVLDGYTRDFS
+148 EIDALDGYTRDFS
-161 IHDTGDR
+161 IHDTADR
-168 NSLIKSIV
+168 NGLIKSIV
-176 KELGFDAKQFRAPVI
+176 KELGYDPKRFRAPVI
-191 GGWISARKN
+191 GGWISSRKN
-200 RRGRDDGLVLSDGSM
+200 NRGREDGLQLSDGSM
-215 EEDVYLAVER
+215 DEDVYHAVEK
-225 KYHERMRVQN
+225 KYRERLQQQN

-241 LLLKVLD
+241 LLLKVLEL
-248 IFDQHRGVRDA
+248 FDNHPGVRDG
-259 YARRFRHV
+259 YARRFRQV

-276 RVQYLLVQHF
+276 RVQYLLVRHF
-286 ASFHGNLTVC
+286 ASFHQNLTVC

-314 LDFEHDYP
+314 LDFEQDFP
-322 GAQSVRLEQ
+322 NAVSVRLEQ
-331 NYRSTGRILE
+331 NYRSTARILD
-341 AANAVI
+341 AANVVI
-347 ANNTAR
+347 ANNQAR

-366 RVAVIECGDEND
+366 QIAVIECGDEND

-387 RSHVARGGQ
+387 RSHVAKGGR

-440 LVALLRLALNPSD
+440 VVAYLRLALNPAD
-453 DIAFVRVVNTPS
+453 DVAFVRVVNTPS

-472 LARLAFFAQERGISM
+472 LARLASFAAERGLSLTD
-487 AAALAEPDVLND
+487 ALRDPLALEA

-509 EFAGVLDELAMA
+509 SFAELMEELAPA

-532 VLESL
+532 VLEAI
-537 DVDRWLAEMD
+537 DVDRWMAELD
-547 DGSGTQDRAANVEE
+547 DGTSNVDRAANVEE
-561 LQAFAADYDQ
+561 LRAFAADYDS
-571 RQPEGK
+571 RQPDGK

-588 SDTDAYEGDEDRVKL
+588 ADTDAYEGDEDRVKL
-603 MTLHACKGLEFPFVA
+603 MTLHACKGLEFPFVV
-618 IAGVEDELL
+618 IAGAEDELL

-632 VDEATDP
+632 VDEAEDP
-639 DVAIE
+639 DTAIE

-657 KEQLLV
+657 MRRLLI
-663 TYTTYRSFFG
+663 THTTFRSFYG
-673 GGRPVLP
+673 GGRPTLP
-680 SRYLRELPDPEIDG
+680 SRYLRELPEDDVAGVGPEEREEEALGAFDPSEG
-694 AGGDDQEE
+694 
-702 VLGSFD
+702 
-708 ASSGAGAG
+708 SGAG
-716 LEVGTHVMHP
+716 LTVGELVQHP
-726 HFGRGQIEQLTG
+726 HFGRGRIEALAG

-743 RATVNFVR
+743 RATVVFNSA
-751 EGRKQLLLQYA
+751 GRKQLLLQYA
-762 SLERLER
+762 SLERLEA

>member
-1 MRSGVEFGL
+1 
-10 MDWLDLKEATGAPR
+10 MDWLDVKDSLAEAAEQS
-24 GDDRGEELPGGGVTE
+24 DESLTE
-39 QELLAG
+39 G
-45 LNEAQAE
+45 LNPQQQE
-52 AVLAGNGPLL
+52 AVLNGDGPLL

-76 TRIAHL
+76 TRIANL
-82 VTQRAV
+82 ILNRGV

-111 RLIPSPEV
+111 RLVP
-119 ETQAGGAGRGASGAW
+119 AGDGGAPW

-148 EIDVLDGYTRDFS
+148 EIDALEGYTRDFS

-168 NSLIKSIV
+168 NGLIKSIV
-176 KELGFDAKQFRAPVI
+176 KELGYDPKRFRAPVI
-191 GGWISARKN
+191 GGWISSRKN
-200 RRGRDDGLVLSDGSM
+200 NRGREDGLQLSDGSM
-215 EEDVYLAVER
+215 DEDVYHAVEK
-225 KYHERMRVQN
+225 KYRERMQQQN

-248 IFDQHRGVRDA
+248 LFDNHPGVRDG

-276 RVQYLLVQHF
+276 RVQYLLVRHF
-286 ASFHGNLTVC
+286 ASFHQNLTVC

-314 LDFEHDYP
+314 LDFEQDFP
-322 GAQSVRLEQ
+322 SAKVVRLEQ
-331 NYRSTGRILE
+331 NYRSTARILD
-341 AANAVI
+341 AANVVI
-347 ANNTAR
+347 ANNQAR

-366 RVAVIECGDEND
+366 QIAVIECGDEND

-387 RSHVARGGQ
+387 RSHVARGGR

-417 RYDSVPYQVVAGL
+417 RYDSVPYQVVARL

-435 KEIKD
+435 TEIKD
-440 LVALLRLALNPSD
+440 VIAYLRLALNPAD
-453 DIAFVRVVNTPS
+453 DVAFVRVVNTPS

-472 LARLAFFAQERGISM
+472 LARLASFAAERGLSLS
-487 AAALAEPDVLND
+487 AALQDPLALEA

-509 EFAGVLDELAMA
+509 AFAELMEELAPA

-532 VLESL
+532 VLEAI
-537 DVDRWLAEMD
+537 DVDRWMAELD
-547 DGSGTQDRAANVEE
+547 DGTSTVDRAANVEE
-561 LQAFAADYDQ
+561 LRAFAADYDS
-571 RQPEGK
+571 RQPDGK

-588 SDTDAYEGDEDRVKL
+588 ADTDAYEGDEDRVKL
-603 MTLHACKGLEFPFVA
+603 MTLHACKGLEFPFVV
-618 IAGVEDELL
+618 IAGAEDELL

-632 VDEATDP
+632 VDEAEEPGT
-639 DVAIE
+639 AIE
-644 EERRLFYVGITRA
+644 EERRLVYVEITPAMQR
-657 KEQLLV
+657 LLI
-663 TYTTYRSFFG
+663 THTTFRSFYG
-673 GGRPVLP
+673 GGRPTLP
-680 SRYLRELPDPEIDG
+680 SRYLRELPEGDVAGVGPEEREEDALG
-694 AGGDDQEE
+694 AFEPSEG
-702 VLGSFD
+702 
-708 ASSGAGAG
+708 SGAG
-716 LEVGTHVMHP
+716 LTVGELVQHP
-726 HFGRGQIEQLTG
+726 HFGRGRIEALAG

-743 RATVNFVR
+743 RATVVFNSA
-751 EGRKQLLLQYA
+751 GRKQLLLQYA
-762 SLERLER
+762 SLERLEA

>member
-1 MRSGVEFGL
+1 
-10 MDWLDLKEATGAPR
+10 MDWLDVKDSLAEAAEQS
-24 GDDRGEELPGGGVTE
+24 DESLTE
-39 QELLAG
+39 G
-45 LNEAQAE
+45 LNPQQQE
-52 AVLAGNGPLL
+52 AVLNGDGPLL

-76 TRIAHL
+76 TRIANL
-82 VTQRAV
+82 ILNRGV

-111 RLIPSPEV
+111 RLVP
-119 ETQAGGAGRGASGAW
+119 AGDGGAPW

-148 EIDVLDGYTRDFS
+148 EIDALEGYTRDFS

-168 NSLIKSIV
+168 NGLIKSIV
-176 KELGFDAKQFRAPVI
+176 KELGYDPKRFRAPVI
-191 GGWISARKN
+191 GGWISSRKN
-200 RRGRDDGLVLSDGSM
+200 NRGREDGLQLSDGSM
-215 EEDVYLAVER
+215 DEDVYHAVEK
-225 KYHERMRVQN
+225 KYRERMQQQN

-248 IFDQHRGVRDA
+248 LFDNHPGVRDG

-276 RVQYLLVQHF
+276 RVQYLLVRHF
-286 ASFHGNLTVC
+286 ASFHQNLTVC

-314 LDFEHDYP
+314 LDFEQDFP
-322 GAQSVRLEQ
+322 SAKVVRLEQ
-331 NYRSTGRILE
+331 NYRSTARILD
-341 AANAVI
+341 AANVVI
-347 ANNTAR
+347 ANNQAR

-366 RVAVIECGDEND
+366 QIAVIECGDEND

-387 RSHVARGGQ
+387 RSHVARGGR

-440 LVALLRLALNPSD
+440 VIAYLRLALNPAD
-453 DIAFVRVVNTPS
+453 DVAFVRVVNTPS

-472 LARLAFFAQERGISM
+472 LARLASFAAERGLSLS
-487 AAALAEPDVLND
+487 AALQDPLALEA

-509 EFAGVLDELAMA
+509 AFAELMEELAPA

-532 VLESL
+532 VLEAI
-537 DVDRWLAEMD
+537 DVDRWMAELD
-547 DGSGTQDRAANVEE
+547 DGTSTVDRAANVEE
-561 LQAFAADYDQ
+561 LRAFAADYDS
-571 RQPEGK
+571 RQPDGK

-588 SDTDAYEGDEDRVKL
+588 ADTDAYEGDEDRVKL
-603 MTLHACKGLEFPFVA
+603 MTLHACKGLEFPFVV
-618 IAGVEDELL
+618 IAGAEDELL

-632 VDEATDP
+632 VDEAEEP
-639 DVAIE
+639 DTAIE

-657 KEQLLV
+657 MKRLLI
-663 TYTTYRSFFG
+663 THTTFRSFYG
-673 GGRPVLP
+673 GGRPTLP
-680 SRYLRELPDPEIDG
+680 SRYLRELPEGDVAGVGPEEREEDALG
-694 AGGDDQEE
+694 AFEPSEG
-702 VLGSFD
+702 
-708 ASSGAGAG
+708 SGAG
-716 LEVGTHVMHP
+716 LTVGELVQHP
-726 HFGRGQIEQLTG
+726 HFGRGRIEALAG

-743 RATVNFVR
+743 RATVVFNSA
-751 EGRKQLLLQYA
+751 GRKQLLLQYA
-762 SLERLER
+762 SLERLEA

>member
-1 MRSGVEFGL
+1 M
-10 MDWLDLKEATGAPR
+10 
-24 GDDRGEELPGGGVTE
+24 
-39 QELLAG
+39 
-45 LNEAQAE
+45 
-52 AVLAGNGPLL
+52 
-62 IVAGPG
+62 
-68 SGKTRVVT
+68 T
-76 TRIAHL
+76 TRIANL
-82 VTQRAV
+82 ILNRGV

-111 RLIPSPEV
+111 RLVP
-119 ETQAGGAGRGASGAW
+119 AGDAGAPW

-148 EIDVLDGYTRDFS
+148 EIDALDGYTRDFS

-168 NSLIKSIV
+168 NGLIKSIV
-176 KELGFDAKQFRAPVI
+176 KELGYDPKRFRAQVI
-191 GGWISARKN
+191 GGWISSRKN
-200 RRGRDDGLVLSDGSM
+200 NRGREDGLQLSDGSM
-215 EEDVYLAVER
+215 DEDVYHAVEE
-225 KYHERMRVQN
+225 KYRERMQQQN

-248 IFDQHRGVRDA
+248 LFDNHPGVRDG

-276 RVQYLLVQHF
+276 RVQYLLVRHF
-286 ASFHGNLTVC
+286 ASFHQNLTVC

-314 LDFEHDYP
+314 LDFEQDFP
-322 GAQSVRLEQ
+322 SAKVVRLEQ
-331 NYRSTGRILE
+331 NYRSTARILD
-341 AANAVI
+341 AANVVI
-347 ANNTAR
+347 ANNQAR

-366 RVAVIECGDEND
+366 QIAVIECGDEND

-387 RSHVARGGQ
+387 RSHVARGGR

-440 LVALLRLALNPSD
+440 VVAYLRLALNPAD
-453 DIAFVRVVNTPS
+453 DVAFVRVVNTPS

-472 LARLAFFAQERGISM
+472 LARLASFAAERGLSLS
-487 AAALAEPDVLND
+487 AALRDPLALEA

-509 EFAGVLDELAMA
+509 VFAELMEELAPA
-521 RELDAAVALDV
+521 RELDAAVALDL
-532 VLESL
+532 VLEAI
-537 DVDRWLAEMD
+537 DVDRWMAELD
-547 DGSGTQDRAANVEE
+547 DGTSTVDRAANVEE
-561 LQAFAADYDQ
+561 LRAFAADYDS
-571 RQPEGK
+571 RQPDGK

-588 SDTDAYEGDEDRVKL
+588 ADTDAYEGDEDRVKL
-603 MTLHACKGLEFPFVA
+603 MTLHACKGLEFPFVV
-618 IAGVEDELL
+618 IAGAEDELL

-632 VDEATDP
+632 VDEAEDP
-639 DVAIE
+639 DIAIE

-657 KEQLLV
+657 MKRLLI
-663 TYTTYRSFFG
+663 THTTFRSFYG
-673 GGRPVLP
+673 GGRPTLP
-680 SRYLRELPDPEIDG
+680 SRYLRELPEGDVAGVGPEEREEEALGAFDPAEG
-694 AGGDDQEE
+694 T
-702 VLGSFD
+702 
-708 ASSGAGAG
+708 GAG
-716 LEVGTHVMHP
+716 LTVGELVQHP
-726 HFGRGQIEQLTG
+726 HFGRGRIEALAG

-743 RATVNFVR
+743 RATVVFNSA
-751 EGRKQLLLQYA
+751 GRKQLLLQYA
-762 SLERLER
+762 SLERLEA

>member
-1 MRSGVEFGL
+1 MIPTEADGL
-10 MDWLDLKEATGAPR
+10 PAACAGAAGRLAAEMDWLDVKDSLAEAAEQSDET
-24 GDDRGEELPGGGVTE
+24 LTE
-39 QELLAG
+39 G
-45 LNEAQAE
+45 LNPQQRE
-52 AVLAGNGPLL
+52 AVLNGDGPLL

-76 TRIAHL
+76 TRIANL
-82 VTQRAV
+82 ILNRGV

-111 RLIPSPEV
+111 RLVP
-119 ETQAGGAGRGASGAW
+119 AGDGGAPW

-148 EIDVLDGYTRDFS
+148 EIDALDGYTRDFS
-161 IHDTGDR
+161 IHDTADR
-168 NSLIKSIV
+168 NGLIKSIV
-176 KELGFDAKQFRAPVI
+176 KELGYDPKRFRAPVI
-191 GGWISARKN
+191 GGWISSRKN
-200 RRGRDDGLVLSDGSM
+200 NRGREDGLQLSDGSM
-215 EEDVYLAVER
+215 DEDVYHAVEK
-225 KYHERMRVQN
+225 KYRERMQQQN

-248 IFDQHRGVRDA
+248 LFDNHPGVRDG

-276 RVQYLLVQHF
+276 RVQYLLVRHF
-286 ASFHGNLTVC
+286 ASFHQNLTVC

-314 LDFEHDYP
+314 LDFEQDFP
-322 GAQSVRLEQ
+322 SAKVVRLEQ
-331 NYRSTGRILE
+331 NYRSTARILD
-341 AANAVI
+341 AANVVI
-347 ANNTAR
+347 ANNQAR

-366 RVAVIECGDEND
+366 QIAVIECGDEND

-387 RSHVARGGQ
+387 RSHVARGGR

-440 LVALLRLALNPSD
+440 VVAYLRLALNPAD
-453 DIAFVRVVNTPS
+453 DVAFVRVVNTPS

-472 LARLAFFAQERGISM
+472 LARLASFAAERGLSLS
-487 AAALAEPDVLND
+487 AALQDPLALEA

-509 EFAGVLDELAMA
+509 AFAELMEELAPA

-532 VLESL
+532 VLEAI
-537 DVDRWLAEMD
+537 DVDRWMAELD
-547 DGSGTQDRAANVEE
+547 DGTSTVDRAANVEE
-561 LQAFAADYDQ
+561 LRAFAADYDS
-571 RQPEGK
+571 RQPDGK

-588 SDTDAYEGDEDRVKL
+588 ADTDAYEGDEDRVKL
-603 MTLHACKGLEFPFVA
+603 MTLHACKGLEFPFVV
-618 IAGVEDELL
+618 IAGAEDELL

-632 VDEATDP
+632 VDEAQEP
-639 DVAIE
+639 DTAIE

-657 KEQLLV
+657 MKRLLI
-663 TYTTYRSFFG
+663 THTTFRSFYG
-673 GGRPVLP
+673 GGRPTLP
-680 SRYLRELPDPEIDG
+680 SRYLRELPEGDVAGVGPEEREEDALG
-694 AGGDDQEE
+694 AFEPSEG
-702 VLGSFD
+702 
-708 ASSGAGAG
+708 SGAG
-716 LEVGTHVMHP
+716 LTVGELVQHP
-726 HFGRGQIEQLTG
+726 HFGRGRIEALAG

-743 RATVNFVR
+743 RATVVFNSA
-751 EGRKQLLLQYA
+751 GRKQLLLQYA
-762 SLERLER
+762 SLERLEA

>member
-1 MRSGVEFGL
+1 
-10 MDWLDLKEATGAPR
+10 MDWLDLKEATSSEEVSNQ
-24 GDDRGEELPGGGVTE
+24 GEA
-39 QELLAG
+39 ELLEG
-45 LNEAQAE
+45 LNDAQRA

-76 TRIAHL
+76 TRIAHM
-82 VTQRAV
+82 VTQRGV
-88 APWEILAITFTNKA
+88 APWEVLAITFTNKA

-111 RLIPSPEV
+111 RLVPPAPDG
-119 ETQAGGAGRGASGAW
+119 QGPGGGSW

-168 NSLIKSIV
+168 NTLLKSIV
-176 KELGFDAKQFRAPVI
+176 KELGYDPKQFRAPQI
-191 GGWISARKN
+191 GGWISSRKN
-200 RRGRDDGLVLSDGSM
+200 KRGRDDGYEVSDGSM
-215 EEDVYLAVER
+215 EEDVFLAVEK
-225 KYHERMRVQN
+225 KYRERMRLQN

-248 IFDQHRGVRDA
+248 IFDEHHGVRDA
-259 YARRFRHV
+259 YARRFRQV

-276 RVQYLLVQHF
+276 RVQYLLVKHF
-286 ASFHGNLTVC
+286 ASYHGNLTVC

-331 NYRSTGRILE
+331 NYRSTARILE

-347 ANNTAR
+347 GNNTAR

-360 EGEQGE
+360 EGEEGE
-366 RVAVIECGDEND
+366 RITVIECGDEND
-378 EAREIAAQV
+378 EAREITAQI
-387 RSHVARGGQ
+387 RSHVARGGS
-396 YGDCAVL
+396 YGDCAIL
-403 YRAGFLQRAIETAL
+403 YRAGFLQRAIESAL
-417 RYDSVPYQVVAGL
+417 RFDTVPYQVVAGL

-440 LVALLRLALNPSD
+440 LVAYLRLALNPAD

-472 LARLAFFAQERGISM
+472 LARLAHFAQDRGLPMSK
-487 AAALAEPDVLND
+487 ALGEPDVLND

-509 EFAGVLDELAMA
+509 EFAGILEELALA

-532 VLESL
+532 VLESI
-537 DVDRWLAEMD
+537 DVDRWLGEMD
-547 DGSGTQDRAANVEE
+547 DGSGVADRAANVEE
-561 LQAFAADYDQ
+561 LQAFAADFDE

-577 LRGML
+577 LRGLL

-618 IAGVEDELL
+618 IAGAEDELL

-632 VDEATDP
+632 VDEAEDP

-657 KEQLLV
+657 EKSLLI

-680 SRYLRELPDPEIDG
+680 SRYLRELPDADIDG
-694 AGGDDQEE
+694 SDQGESE
-702 VLGSFD
+702 ADVLGTYEP
-708 ASSGAGAG
+708 AKGVGADLVVGAQ
-716 LEVGTHVMHP
+716 VMHP
-726 HFGRGQIEQLTG
+726 HFGRGKIEQLSG
-738 AGINA
+738 AGVNA
-743 RATVNFVR
+743 RATVDFVR

-762 SLERLER
+762 SLERLDR

>member
-1 MRSGVEFGL
+1 
-10 MDWLDLKEATGAPR
+10 MDWLDVKDSLAEAAEQSDET
-24 GDDRGEELPGGGVTE
+24 LTE
-39 QELLAG
+39 G
-45 LNEAQAE
+45 LNPQQRE
-52 AVLAGNGPLL
+52 AVLNGDGPLL

-76 TRIAHL
+76 TRIANL
-82 VTQRAV
+82 ILNRGV
-88 APWEILAITFTNKA
+88 APWEVLAITFTNKA

-111 RLIPSPEV
+111 RLVP
-119 ETQAGGAGRGASGAW
+119 AGDGGAPW

-148 EIDVLDGYTRDFS
+148 EIDALDGYTRDFS
-161 IHDTGDR
+161 IHDTADR
-168 NSLIKSIV
+168 NGLIKSIV
-176 KELGFDAKQFRAPVI
+176 KELGYDPKRFRAPVI
-191 GGWISARKN
+191 GGWISSRKN
-200 RRGRDDGLVLSDGSM
+200 NRGREDGLQLSDGSM
-215 EEDVYLAVER
+215 DEDVYHAVEK
-225 KYHERMRVQN
+225 KYRERMQQQN

-241 LLLKVLD
+241 LLLKVLEL
-248 IFDQHRGVRDA
+248 FDNHPGVRDG

-276 RVQYLLVQHF
+276 RVQYLLVRHF
-286 ASFHGNLTVC
+286 ASFHQNLTVC

-314 LDFEHDYP
+314 LDFEQDFP
-322 GAQSVRLEQ
+322 SAKVVRLEQ
-331 NYRSTGRILE
+331 NYRSTARILD
-341 AANAVI
+341 AANVVI
-347 ANNTAR
+347 ANNQAR

-366 RVAVIECGDEND
+366 QIAVIECGDEND

-387 RSHVARGGQ
+387 RSHVARGGR

-440 LVALLRLALNPSD
+440 VVAYLRLALNPAD
-453 DIAFVRVVNTPS
+453 DVAFVRVVNTPS

-472 LARLAFFAQERGISM
+472 LARLASFAAERGLSLS
-487 AAALAEPDVLND
+487 AALQDPLALEA

-509 EFAGVLDELAMA
+509 AFAELMEELAPA

-532 VLESL
+532 VLEAI
-537 DVDRWLAEMD
+537 DVDRWMAELD
-547 DGSGTQDRAANVEE
+547 DGTSTVDRAANVEE
-561 LQAFAADYDQ
+561 LRAFAADYDS
-571 RQPEGK
+571 RQPDGK

-588 SDTDAYEGDEDRVKL
+588 ADTDAYEGDEDRVKL
-603 MTLHACKGLEFPFVA
+603 MTLHACKGLEFPFVV
-618 IAGVEDELL
+618 IAGAEDELL

-632 VDEATDP
+632 VDEAEEP
-639 DVAIE
+639 DTAIE

-657 KEQLLV
+657 MKRLLI
-663 TYTTYRSFFG
+663 THTTFRSFYG
-673 GGRPVLP
+673 GGRPTLP
-680 SRYLRELPDPEIDG
+680 SRYLRELPEGDVAGVGPEEREEDALG
-694 AGGDDQEE
+694 AFEPSEG
-702 VLGSFD
+702 
-708 ASSGAGAG
+708 SGAG
-716 LEVGTHVMHP
+716 LTVGELVQHP
-726 HFGRGQIEQLTG
+726 HFGRGRIEALAG

-743 RATVNFVR
+743 RATVVFNSA
-751 EGRKQLLLQYA
+751 GRKQLLLQYA
-762 SLERLER
+762 SLERLEA

>member
-1 MRSGVEFGL
+1 
-10 MDWLDLKEATGAPR
+10 MDWLDVKDSLASAAAER
-24 GDDRGEELPGGGVTE
+24 DDSLIE
-39 QELLAG
+39 G
-45 LNEAQAE
+45 LNPQQEA
-52 AVLAGNGPLL
+52 AVLHGDGPLL

-76 TRIAHL
+76 TRIANL
-82 VTQRAV
+82 INNRGV

-111 RLIPSPEV
+111 RLVP
-119 ETQAGGAGRGASGAW
+119 AGDGGAPW
-134 IGTFHSMCA
+134 IGTFHAMCA

-161 IHDTGDR
+161 IHDTADR
-168 NSLIKSIV
+168 NGLIKSIV
-176 KELGFDAKQFRAPVI
+176 KELGYDPKRFRAPVI
-191 GGWISARKN
+191 GGWISSRKN
-200 RRGRDDGLVLSDGSM
+200 HRGRDDGYELSDGSM
-215 EEDVYLAVER
+215 EEDVYHAVEQ
-225 KYHERMRVQN
+225 KYRERMQQQN

-241 LLLKVLD
+241 LLLKVLE
-248 IFDQHRGVRDA
+248 IFDAHPGVRDG

-276 RVQYLLVQHF
+276 RVQYLLVRHF
-286 ASFHGNLTVC
+286 ASFHQNLTVC

-314 LDFEHDYP
+314 LDFEHDFP
-322 GAQSVRLEQ
+322 SAVVVRLEQ
-331 NYRSTGRILE
+331 NYRSTARILD

-360 EGEQGE
+360 EGDQGE
-366 RVAVIECGDEND
+366 QISVIECGDEND

-387 RSHVARGGQ
+387 RSHVARGGR

-435 KEIKD
+435 REIKD
-440 LVALLRLALNPSD
+440 VVAYLRLALNPAD
-453 DIAFVRVVNTPS
+453 DVAFVRVVNTPS

-472 LARLAFFAQERGISM
+472 LARLASFAAERGLSLSD
-487 AAALAEPDVLND
+487 ALRDPLALEA

-509 EFAGVLDELAMA
+509 AFAELLEELAPA
-521 RELDAAVALDV
+521 RELDAAVALDM
-532 VLESL
+532 VLEAI
-537 DVDRWLAEMD
+537 DVDRWLAELD
-547 DGSGTQDRAANVEE
+547 DGTSTVDRAANVEE
-561 LQAFAADYDQ
+561 LRAFAADYDT

-588 SDTDAYEGDEDRVKL
+588 ADTDAYEGDEDRVKL
-603 MTLHACKGLEFPFVA
+603 MTLHACKGLEFPYVV
-618 IAGVEDELL
+618 IAGAEDELL

-632 VDEATDP
+632 VDEAEEP
-639 DVAIE
+639 DTAVE

-657 KEQLLV
+657 MRHLLI
-663 TYTTYRSFFG
+663 THTTFRSFYG
-673 GGRPVLP
+673 GGRPTLP
-680 SRYLRELPDPEIDG
+680 SRYLRELPTGDVAGIGPEEREEDALGAFDPEEG
-694 AGGDDQEE
+694 
-702 VLGSFD
+702 
-708 ASSGAGAG
+708 SGAGLA
-716 LEVGTHVMHP
+716 VGELVQHP
-726 HFGRGQIEQLTG
+726 HFGRGRIEALAG

-743 RATVNFVR
+743 RATVVFNSA
-751 EGRKQLLLQYA
+751 GRKQLLLQYA
-762 SLERLER
+762 SLERLEA

>member
-1 MRSGVEFGL
+1 
-10 MDWLDLKEATGAPR
+10 LDVKDSLAEAAEQS
-24 GDDRGEELPGGGVTE
+24 DESLTE
-39 QELLAG
+39 G
-45 LNEAQAE
+45 LNPQQRE
-52 AVLAGNGPLL
+52 AVLNGDGPLL

-76 TRIAHL
+76 TRIAKL
-82 VTQRAV
+82 MLDRGV

-111 RLIPSPEV
+111 RLVP
-119 ETQAGGAGRGASGAW
+119 AGDGGAPW

-148 EIDVLDGYTRDFS
+148 EIDALDGYTRDFS
-161 IHDTGDR
+161 IRDTGDR
-168 NSLIKSIV
+168 NGLIKSIV
-176 KELGFDAKQFRAPVI
+176 KELGYDPKRFRAPVI
-191 GGWISARKN
+191 GGWISSRKN
-200 RRGRDDGLVLSDGSM
+200 NRGREDGLQLSDGSM
-215 EEDVYLAVER
+215 DEDVYHAVER
-225 KYHERMRVQN
+225 KYRERMQQQN

-248 IFDQHRGVRDA
+248 LFDNHPGVRDG

-276 RVQYLLVQHF
+276 RVQYLLVRHF
-286 ASFHGNLTVC
+286 ASFHQNLTVC

-314 LDFEHDYP
+314 LDFEQDFP
-322 GAQSVRLEQ
+322 SAKIVRLEQ
-331 NYRSTGRILE
+331 NYRSTARILD
-341 AANAVI
+341 AANVVI
-347 ANNTAR
+347 ANNQAR

-360 EGEQGE
+360 DGEQGE
-366 RVAVIECGDEND
+366 QIAVIECGDEND

-387 RSHVARGGQ
+387 RSHVARGGR

-417 RYDSVPYQVVAGL
+417 RHDSVPYQVVAGL

-440 LVALLRLALNPSD
+440 VVAYLRLALNPAD
-453 DIAFVRVVNTPS
+453 DVAFVRVVNTPS

-472 LARLAFFAQERGISM
+472 LARLASFAADRGLSLT
-487 AAALAEPDVLND
+487 AALQDPLALEA

-509 EFAGVLDELAMA
+509 AFAELMEELAPA

-532 VLESL
+532 VLEAI
-537 DVDRWLAEMD
+537 DVDRWLAELD
-547 DGSGTQDRAANVEE
+547 DGTSTVDRAANVEE
-561 LQAFAADYDQ
+561 LRAFAADYDS
-571 RQPEGK
+571 RQPDGK

-588 SDTDAYEGDEDRVKL
+588 ADTDAYEGDEDRVKL
-603 MTLHACKGLEFPFVA
+603 MTLHACKGLEFPFVV
-618 IAGVEDELL
+618 IAGAEDELL

-632 VDEATDP
+632 VDEAEEP
-639 DVAIE
+639 DTAIE

-657 KEQLLV
+657 MKRLLI
-663 TYTTYRSFFG
+663 TYTTFRSFYG
-673 GGRPVLP
+673 GGRPTLP
-680 SRYLRELPDPEIDG
+680 SRYLRELPEGDVAGVGPEEREEAALG
-694 AGGDDQEE
+694 AFEPSEGG
-702 VLGSFD
+702 
-708 ASSGAGAG
+708 GAG
-716 LEVGTHVMHP
+716 LAVGELVQHP
-726 HFGRGQIEQLTG
+726 HFGRGRIEALAG

-743 RATVNFVR
+743 RATVVFHSA
-751 EGRKQLLLQYA
+751 GRKQLLLQYA
-762 SLERLER
+762 SLERLEA

>member
-1 MRSGVEFGL
+1 
-10 MDWLDLKEATGAPR
+10 MDWLDVKDSLAEAAEQS
-24 GDDRGEELPGGGVTE
+24 DESLTE
-39 QELLAG
+39 G
-45 LNEAQAE
+45 LNPQQRE
-52 AVLAGNGPLL
+52 AVLNGDGPLL

-76 TRIAHL
+76 TRIANL
-82 VTQRAV
+82 ILNRGV

-111 RLIPSPEV
+111 RLVP
-119 ETQAGGAGRGASGAW
+119 AGDGGAPW

-148 EIDVLDGYTRDFS
+148 EIDALEGYTRDFS
-161 IHDTGDR
+161 IHDTADR
-168 NSLIKSIV
+168 NGLIKSIV
-176 KELGFDAKQFRAPVI
+176 KELGYDPKRFRAPVI
-191 GGWISARKN
+191 GGWISSRKN
-200 RRGRDDGLVLSDGSM
+200 NRGREDGLQLSDGSM
-215 EEDVYLAVER
+215 DEDVYHAVEQ
-225 KYHERMRVQN
+225 KYRERMQQQN

-248 IFDQHRGVRDA
+248 LFDNHPGVRDG

-276 RVQYLLVQHF
+276 RVQYLLVRHF
-286 ASFHGNLTVC
+286 ASFHQNLTVC

-314 LDFEHDYP
+314 LDFEQDFP
-322 GAQSVRLEQ
+322 SAKVVRLEQ
-331 NYRSTGRILE
+331 NYRSTARILD
-341 AANAVI
+341 AANVVI
-347 ANNTAR
+347 ANNQAR

-366 RVAVIECGDEND
+366 QIAVIECGDEND

-387 RSHVARGGQ
+387 RSHVARGGR

-440 LVALLRLALNPSD
+440 VVAYLRLALNPAD
-453 DIAFVRVVNTPS
+453 DVAFVRVVNTPS

-472 LARLAFFAQERGISM
+472 LARLASFAAERGLSLS
-487 AAALAEPDVLND
+487 AALQDPLALEA

-509 EFAGVLDELAMA
+509 AFAELMEELAPA

-532 VLESL
+532 VLEAI
-537 DVDRWLAEMD
+537 DVDRWMAELD
-547 DGSGTQDRAANVEE
+547 DGTSTVDRAANVEE
-561 LQAFAADYDQ
+561 LRAFAADYDS
-571 RQPEGK
+571 RQPDGK

-588 SDTDAYEGDEDRVKL
+588 ADTDAYEGDEDRVKL
-603 MTLHACKGLEFPFVA
+603 MTLHACKGLEFPFVV
-618 IAGVEDELL
+618 IAGAEDELL

-632 VDEATDP
+632 VDEAEEP
-639 DVAIE
+639 DTAIE

-657 KEQLLV
+657 MKRLLI
-663 TYTTYRSFFG
+663 THTTFRSFYG
-673 GGRPVLP
+673 GGRPTLP
-680 SRYLRELPDPEIDG
+680 SRYLRELPEGDVAGVGPEEREEDALG
-694 AGGDDQEE
+694 AFEPAEG
-702 VLGSFD
+702 
-708 ASSGAGAG
+708 SGAG
-716 LEVGTHVMHP
+716 LTVGELVQHP
-726 HFGRGQIEQLTG
+726 HFGRGRIEALAG

-743 RATVNFVR
+743 RATVVFSSA
-751 EGRKQLLLQYA
+751 GRKQLLLQYA
-762 SLERLER
+762 SLERLEA

>member
-1 MRSGVEFGL
+1 
-10 MDWLDLKEATGAPR
+10 MDWLDLKEATAPSALSGAPNA
-24 GDDRGEELPGGGVTE
+24 DAVAES
-39 QELLAG
+39 QLLEG
-45 LNEAQAE
+45 LNDAQRE
-52 AVLAGNGPLL
+52 AVLAGSGPLL

-82 VTQRAV
+82 VTQRGI

-102 AKEMRERVE
+102 AKEMRERVD
-111 RLIPSPEV
+111 RLIPPPEA
-119 ETQAGGAGRGASGAW
+119 EQGRGGGSW

-148 EIDVLDGYTRDFS
+148 EIDVLEGYTRDFS

-168 NSLIKSIV
+168 NNLIKTIV
-176 KELGFDAKQFRAPVI
+176 KDLGFDPKQFRAPQI
-191 GGWISARKN
+191 GSWISARKN
-200 RRGRDDGLVLSDGSM
+200 RRGRDDGFELSDGSM
-215 EEDVYLAVER
+215 EEDVFLAVEK
-225 KYHERMRVQN
+225 KYRERMRQQN

-241 LLLKVLD
+241 LLLKVLE
-248 IFDQHRGVRDA
+248 IFDHHHGVRDA
-259 YARRFRHV
+259 YARRFRQV

-276 RVQYLLVQHF
+276 RVQYRLVKHF

-314 LDFEHDYP
+314 LDFEEDYP
-322 GAQSVRLEQ
+322 GAQTVRLEQ

-347 ANNTAR
+347 SNNTAR
-353 KEKDLFT
+353 KDKDLFT
-360 EGEQGE
+360 DGEQGE
-366 RVAVIECGDEND
+366 RVVVIECGDEND
-378 EAREIAAQV
+378 EAREIAAQI
-387 RSHVARGGQ
+387 RSHVARGGN

-403 YRAGFLQRAIETAL
+403 YRAGFLQRAIEAAL
-417 RYDSVPYQVVAGL
+417 RYDAVPYQVVAGL

-440 LVALLRLALNPSD
+440 LVALLRLALNPAD
-453 DIAFVRVVNTPS
+453 DVAFVRVVNTPA

-472 LARLAFFAQERGISM
+472 LARLAHFAQERGLSM
-487 AAALAEPDVLND
+487 ANALGEADALNE

-509 EFAGVLDELAMA
+509 EFAGALEELALA

-547 DGSGTQDRAANVEE
+547 DGSGTADRAANVEE
-561 LQAFAADYDQ
+561 FRAFASDYDE
-571 RQPEGK
+571 RSPEGK
-577 LRGML
+577 LRGFL

-603 MTLHACKGLEFPFVA
+603 MTLHACKGLEFRFVA

-632 VDEATDP
+632 VDEAADP

-657 KEQLLV
+657 KERLLV

-680 SRYLRELPDPEIDG
+680 SRYLRELPEAEIEGVGPEEREEEALGAFDP
-694 AGGDDQEE
+694 AK
-702 VLGSFD
+702 
-708 ASSGAGAG
+708 GAGAG
-716 LEVGTHVMHP
+716 LEVGAIVMHP
-726 HFGRGQIEQLTG
+726 HFGRGKIEQLTG

-743 RATVNFVR
+743 RATVDFVR

-762 SLERLER
+762 SLERLDR

>member
-1 MRSGVEFGL
+1 
-10 MDWLDLKEATGAPR
+10 MDWLDVKDSLAEAAEQSDET
-24 GDDRGEELPGGGVTE
+24 LTE
-39 QELLAG
+39 G
-45 LNEAQAE
+45 LNPQQRE
-52 AVLAGNGPLL
+52 AVLNGDGPLL

-76 TRIAHL
+76 TRIANL
-82 VTQRAV
+82 ILNRGV

-111 RLIPSPEV
+111 RLVP
-119 ETQAGGAGRGASGAW
+119 AGDGGAPW

-148 EIDVLDGYTRDFS
+148 EIDALDGYTRDFS
-161 IHDTGDR
+161 IHDTADR
-168 NSLIKSIV
+168 NGLIKSIV
-176 KELGFDAKQFRAPVI
+176 KELGYDPKRFRAPVI
-191 GGWISARKN
+191 GGWISSRKN
-200 RRGRDDGLVLSDGSM
+200 HRGREDGLQLSDGSM
-215 EEDVYLAVER
+215 DEDVYHAVEK
-225 KYHERMRVQN
+225 KYRERMQQQN

-248 IFDQHRGVRDA
+248 LFDNHPGVRDG

-276 RVQYLLVQHF
+276 RVQYLLVRHF
-286 ASFHGNLTVC
+286 ASFHQNLTVC

-314 LDFEHDYP
+314 LDFEQDFP
-322 GAQSVRLEQ
+322 SAKVVRLEQ
-331 NYRSTGRILE
+331 NYRSTARILD
-341 AANAVI
+341 AANVVI
-347 ANNTAR
+347 ANNQAR

-366 RVAVIECGDEND
+366 QIAVIECGDEND

-387 RSHVARGGQ
+387 RSHVARGGR

-440 LVALLRLALNPSD
+440 VVAYLRLALNPAD
-453 DIAFVRVVNTPS
+453 DVAFVRVVNTPS

-472 LARLAFFAQERGISM
+472 LARLASFAAERGLSLS
-487 AAALAEPDVLND
+487 AALQDPLALEA

-509 EFAGVLDELAMA
+509 AFAELMEELAPA

-532 VLESL
+532 VLEAI
-537 DVDRWLAEMD
+537 DVDRWMAELD
-547 DGSGTQDRAANVEE
+547 DGTSTVDRAANVEE
-561 LQAFAADYDQ
+561 LRAFAADYDS
-571 RQPEGK
+571 RQPDGK

-588 SDTDAYEGDEDRVKL
+588 ADTDAYEGDEDRVKL
-603 MTLHACKGLEFPFVA
+603 MTLHACKGLEFPFVV
-618 IAGVEDELL
+618 IAGAEDELL

-632 VDEATDP
+632 VDEAEEP
-639 DVAIE
+639 DTAIE

-657 KEQLLV
+657 MKRLLI
-663 TYTTYRSFFG
+663 THTTFRSFYG
-673 GGRPVLP
+673 GGRPTLP
-680 SRYLRELPDPEIDG
+680 SRYLRELPEGDVAGVGPEEREEDALG
-694 AGGDDQEE
+694 AFEPSEG
-702 VLGSFD
+702 
-708 ASSGAGAG
+708 SGAG
-716 LEVGTHVMHP
+716 LTVGELVQHP
-726 HFGRGQIEQLTG
+726 HFGRGRIEALAG

-743 RATVNFVR
+743 RATVVFNSA
-751 EGRKQLLLQYA
+751 GRKQLLLQYA
-762 SLERLER
+762 SLERLEA

>member
-1 MRSGVEFGL
+1 
-10 MDWLDLKEATGAPR
+10 MDWLDLKEATEVAEGA
-24 GDDRGEELPGGGVTE
+24 GSGGITEEEL
-39 QELLAG
+39 LCG
-45 LNEAQAE
+45 LNEAQTE
-52 AVLAGNGPLL
+52 AVLAGSGPLL

-82 VTQRAV
+82 VTQRSV

-102 AKEMRERVE
+102 ASEMRERVE
-111 RLIPSPEV
+111 RLIPSE
-119 ETQAGGAGRGASGAW
+119 EGGAGGAW

-168 NSLIKSIV
+168 NTLIKSIV

-200 RRGRDDGLVLSDGSM
+200 RRGRDDGFELSDGSM
-215 EEDVYLAVER
+215 EEDVYIAVEK
-225 KYHERMRVQN
+225 KYRERMQVQN

-248 IFDQHRGVRDA
+248 IFDGHPGVRDG
-259 YARRFRHV
+259 YARRFRQV

-276 RVQYLLVQHF
+276 RVQYLLVKHF

-322 GAQSVRLEQ
+322 GAQTVRLEQ
-331 NYRSTGRILE
+331 NYRSTARILE

-360 EGEQGE
+360 EGEDGE
-366 RVAVIECGDEND
+366 RVTVIECGDEND

-396 YGDCAVL
+396 YGDCAIL

-472 LARLAFFAQERGISM
+472 LARLAFFAQDRGLSLS
-487 AAALAEPDVLND
+487 AALGESDALNE

-509 EFAGVLDELAMA
+509 EFTGVLDELAMA

-561 LQAFAADYDQ
+561 LRAFAEDYDK

-603 MTLHACKGLEFPFVA
+603 MTLHACKGLEFKFVA

-632 VDEATDP
+632 VDEAVDP

-657 KEQLLV
+657 KEQLLI

-680 SRYLRELPDPEIDG
+680 SRYLRELPDPDIDG
-694 AGGDDQEE
+694 GGGGDHDEE

-708 ASSGAGAG
+708 GSSGAGAG

-738 AGINA
+738 AGVNA

>member
-1 MRSGVEFGL
+1 
-10 MDWLDLKEATGAPR
+10 MDWLDVKDSLADAAEQS
-24 GDDRGEELPGGGVTE
+24 DESLTE
-39 QELLAG
+39 G
-45 LNEAQAE
+45 LNPQQRE
-52 AVLAGNGPLL
+52 AVLNGDGPLL

-76 TRIAHL
+76 TRIANL
-82 VTQRAV
+82 ILNRGV

-111 RLIPSPEV
+111 RLVP
-119 ETQAGGAGRGASGAW
+119 AGDGGAPW

-148 EIDVLDGYTRDFS
+148 EIDALDGYTRDFS
-161 IHDTGDR
+161 IHDTADR
-168 NSLIKSIV
+168 NGLIKSIV
-176 KELGFDAKQFRAPVI
+176 KELGYDPKRFRAPVI
-191 GGWISARKN
+191 GGWISSRKN
-200 RRGRDDGLVLSDGSM
+200 NRGREDGLQLSDGSM
-215 EEDVYLAVER
+215 DEDVYHAVEQ
-225 KYHERMRVQN
+225 KYRERMQQQN

-248 IFDQHRGVRDA
+248 LFDNHPGVRDG

-276 RVQYLLVQHF
+276 RVQYLLVRHF
-286 ASFHGNLTVC
+286 ASFHQNLTVC

-314 LDFEHDYP
+314 LDFEQDFP
-322 GAQSVRLEQ
+322 SAKVVRLEQ
-331 NYRSTGRILE
+331 NYRSTARILD
-341 AANAVI
+341 AANVVI
-347 ANNTAR
+347 ANNQAR

-366 RVAVIECGDEND
+366 QIAVIECGDEND

-387 RSHVARGGQ
+387 RSHVAQGGR

-440 LVALLRLALNPSD
+440 VVAYLRLALNPAD
-453 DIAFVRVVNTPS
+453 DVAFVRVVNTPS

-472 LARLAFFAQERGISM
+472 LARLASFAAERGLSLS
-487 AAALAEPDVLND
+487 AALQDPLALEA

-509 EFAGVLDELAMA
+509 AFAELMEELAPA

-532 VLESL
+532 VLEAI
-537 DVDRWLAEMD
+537 DVDRWMAELD
-547 DGSGTQDRAANVEE
+547 DGTSTVDRAANVEE
-561 LQAFAADYDQ
+561 LRAFAADYDS
-571 RQPEGK
+571 RQPDGK

-588 SDTDAYEGDEDRVKL
+588 ADTDAYEGDEDRVKL
-603 MTLHACKGLEFPFVA
+603 MTLHACKGLEFPFVV
-618 IAGVEDELL
+618 IAGAEDELL

-632 VDEATDP
+632 VDEAEEP
-639 DVAIE
+639 DTAIE

-657 KEQLLV
+657 MKRLLI
-663 TYTTYRSFFG
+663 THTTFRSFYG
-673 GGRPVLP
+673 GGRPTLP
-680 SRYLRELPDPEIDG
+680 SRYLRELPEGDVAGVGPEEREEDALG
-694 AGGDDQEE
+694 AFEPSEG
-702 VLGSFD
+702 
-708 ASSGAGAG
+708 SGAG
-716 LEVGTHVMHP
+716 LTVGELVQHP
-726 HFGRGQIEQLTG
+726 HFGRGRIEALAG

-743 RATVNFVR
+743 RATVVFNSA
-751 EGRKQLLLQYA
+751 GRKQLLLQYA
-762 SLERLER
+762 SLERLEA

>member
-1 MRSGVEFGL
+1 
-10 MDWLDLKEATGAPR
+10 MDWLDLKEATGGAGAGPS
-24 GDDRGEELPGGGVTE
+24 GSAADGSAAGGITE
-39 QELLAG
+39 AELLDG
-45 LNEAQAE
+45 LNEAQTA

-82 VTQRAV
+82 VTQRGI

-111 RLIPSPEV
+111 RLIPSEEPDSSQR
-119 ETQAGGAGRGASGAW
+119 TNGAW

-148 EIDVLDGYTRDFS
+148 EIDVLDGFTRDFS

-168 NSLIKSIV
+168 NTLIKSIV

-191 GGWISARKN
+191 GGWISSRKN
-200 RRGRDDGLVLSDGSM
+200 NRGRDDGFQLSDGSM
-215 EEDVYLAVER
+215 EEDVYIAVEK
-225 KYHERMRVQN
+225 KYHERMRRQN

-248 IFDQHRGVRDA
+248 IFDEHQGVRNA
-259 YARRFRHV
+259 YARRFRQV

-276 RVQYLLVQHF
+276 RVQYLLVKHF

-322 GAQSVRLEQ
+322 GAESVRLEQ
-331 NYRSTGRILE
+331 NYRSTARILD

-360 EGEQGE
+360 EGEEGE

-387 RSHVARGGQ
+387 RSHVTRGGQ

-440 LVALLRLALNPSD
+440 LVALLRLALNPAD
-453 DIAFVRVVNTPS
+453 DIAFVRIVNTPS

-472 LARLAFFAQERGISM
+472 LARLAFFAQDRNLSL
-487 AAALAEPDVLND
+487 AAALRESDALDD
-499 IRGRAKKGLA
+499 IRGRAKKGLH
-509 EFAGVLDELAMA
+509 EFAGVLEELAMA
-521 RELDAAVALDV
+521 RELDASVALDV
-532 VLESL
+532 VIESL

-561 LQAFAADYDQ
+561 LRAFAADYDK

-632 VDEATDP
+632 VDEAADP

-657 KEQLLV
+657 KKQLLV

-680 SRYLRELPDPEIDG
+680 SRYLRELPNPDIDG
-694 AGGDDQEE
+694 GGGAEE
-702 VLGSFD
+702 EEDVLGAFD
-708 ASSGAGAG
+708 ASSDSGAG

-743 RATVNFVR
+743 RATVNFAR

-762 SLERLER
+762 SLERLDR